1 MEMKQKEQEIN
12 KRKKRLLWEEKRM
25 KETVLNAMNPV
36 EREILEKEL
45 QKVHLKES
53 TALNDIGKTVWDTK
67 KIRELMDQDAELE
80 EIKRFFD
87 ENQLKPDQYNRNA
100 IPLAAYTYWYGR
112 GCGRED
118 VCLWALESATTI
130 DGLLQ
135 VQEPSHLEKI
145 AKKFIS
151 MDKYGVVAFRKMYL
165 HEELC
170 WTDAPNYLAA
180 VMSGNVSL
188 LQMFEAKDEEMTE
201 ENMEYW
207 EYTCEWDR
215 IPGAGKTYY
224 SIRRETIVGDF
235 YIPGILT
242 AAILSGSPEMLDYC
256 IDHYDIDGA
265 SLAYGEKEALGQAV
279 AGAGKELT
287 EYMLEHYTGLIEL
300 AEPDQVMKAGNVPLL
315 RYLLETHFEH
325 LNWYATLFFNLRDI
339 RTPYM
344 SAPGFPRDI
353 DTDVEMYRAFLEWE
367 SPAFSMDF
375 IIGQMRAELAKP
387 AEREIDLKYYGEQEI
402 QKPYHVNDLFARKMT
417 YEWIKV
423 PDCMER
429 KVRLLEFYQELGGE
443 ITEELSEITGYLD
456 YDYVILYRVANKQ
469 DGKQANSVESPW
481 IIEQKAWFTK
491 LGLDTK
497 DKYIVNTFYGNV
509 KLFLS

>member
-12 KRKKRLLWEEKRM
+12 KRKKRLLWKEKRM

-36 EREILEKEL
+36 EREIFEKEL
-45 QKVHLKES
+45 QKVHLKKS

-67 KIRELMDQDAELE
+67 KIRELLDQDAELE

-135 VQEPSHLEKI
+135 VQESSHLEKI

-207 EYTCEWDR
+207 
-215 IPGAGKTYY
+215 
-224 SIRRETIVGDF
+224 
-235 YIPGILT
+235 
-242 AAILSGSPEMLDYC
+242 
-256 IDHYDIDGA
+256 
-265 SLAYGEKEALGQAV
+265 
-279 AGAGKELT
+279 
-287 EYMLEHYTGLIEL
+287 
-300 AEPDQVMKAGNVPLL
+300 
-315 RYLLETHFEH
+315 
-325 LNWYATLFFNLRDI
+325 
-339 RTPYM
+339 
-344 SAPGFPRDI
+344 
-353 DTDVEMYRAFLEWE
+353 
-367 SPAFSMDF
+367 
-375 IIGQMRAELAKP
+375 
-387 AEREIDLKYYGEQEI
+387 
-402 QKPYHVNDLFARKMT
+402 
-417 YEWIKV
+417 
-423 PDCMER
+423 
-429 KVRLLEFYQELGGE
+429 
-443 ITEELSEITGYLD
+443 SEIF
-456 YDYVILYRVANKQ
+456 ISRVFSQRRFCPAVRRCWITASTIMISMAQAWRTEKKRHWVRQ
-469 DGKQANSVESPW
+469 LPVRGKS
-481 IIEQKAWFTK
+481 
-491 LGLDTK
+491 
-497 DKYIVNTFYGNV
+497 
-509 KLFLS
+509 

>member
-1 MEMKQKEQEIN
+1 
-12 KRKKRLLWEEKRM
+12 M
-25 KETVLNAMNPV
+25 KEAILNAMNPI
-36 EREILEKEL
+36 EKKILEKEV
-45 QKVHLKES
+45 QKIHIPEEPIPF
-53 TALNDIGKTVWDTK
+53 DDFGKKIRYVK
-67 KIRELMDQDAELE
+67 KIRELLDQDAELE

-118 VCLWALESATTI
+118 VCRWAVEASTTI

-215 IPGAGKTYY
+215 IPGARKTYY

-242 AAILSGSPEMLDYC
+242 AAILSDSPEMLDYC

-344 SAPGFPRDI
+344 SAPGFPRDV

-443 ITEELSEITGYLD
+443 ITEELSEITGY
-456 YDYVILYRVANKQ
+456 
-469 DGKQANSVESPW
+469 
-481 IIEQKAWFTK
+481 IEHCRRI
-491 LGLDTK
+491 DE
-497 DKYIVNTFYGNV
+497 
-509 KLFLS
+509 LFADD

>member
-12 KRKKRLLWEEKRM
+12 KRKKRLLWKEKRM

-36 EREILEKEL
+36 EREIFEKEL
-45 QKVHLKES
+45 QKVHLKKS

-67 KIRELMDQDAELE
+67 KIRELLDQDAELE

-87 ENQLKPDQYNRNA
+87 ENQLKPNQYNRNA

-118 VCLWALESATTI
+118 VCRWAVEASTTI

-135 VQEPSHLEKI
+135 VQEPSHMEEI
-145 AKKFIS
+145 AKLFVCA
-151 MDKYGVVAFRKMYL
+151 DKDNAVPFRRIYL
-165 HEELC
+165 RDELC
-170 WTDAPNYLAA
+170 WTDAPNYLLV
-180 VMSGNVSL
+180 VMSGNIPL
-188 LQMFEAKDEEMTE
+188 LKMFEEKDREMTE
-201 ENMEYW
+201 DNMEYW
-207 EYTCEWDR
+207 EYICYMDQT
-215 IPGAGKTYY
+215 PGARKTYY
-224 SIRRETIVGDF
+224 SIRRETIVGEF
-235 YIPGILT
+235 YIPNILT

-265 SLAYGEKEALGQAV
+265 SLAYGEKEALGQAI
-279 AGAGKELT
+279 AGAGEELT
-287 EYMLEHYTGLIEL
+287 EYMIEHYPGLIEL
-300 AEPDQVMKAGNVPLL
+300 AEAEQVMKAGNIPMLRHLL
-315 RYLLETHFEH
+315 AEHPEH
-325 LNWYATLFFNLRDI
+325 LNWYAALFFNLRDI

-344 SAPGFPRDI
+344 SAPGFPRDV

-443 ITEELSEITGYLD
+443 ITEELSEITGY
-456 YDYVILYRVANKQ
+456 
-469 DGKQANSVESPW
+469 
-481 IIEQKAWFTK
+481 IEHCRRI
-491 LGLDTK
+491 DE
-497 DKYIVNTFYGNV
+497 
-509 KLFLS
+509 LFADD

>member
-1 MEMKQKEQEIN
+1 
-12 KRKKRLLWEEKRM
+12 M
-25 KETVLNAMNPV
+25 KEAILNAMNPI
-36 EREILEKEL
+36 EKKILEKEV
-45 QKVHLKES
+45 QKIHIPEEPIPF
-53 TALNDIGKTVWDTK
+53 DDFGKKIRYVK
-67 KIRELMDQDAELE
+67 KIRELLDQDAELK
-80 EIKRFFD
+80 EIKLLFGRKGLHQGWYYKN
-87 ENQLKPDQYNRNA
+87 ET
-100 IPLAAYTYWYGR
+100 PLASYVYWYGR

-135 VQEPSHLEKI
+135 AQEPSHMEEI
-145 AKKFIS
+145 AKLFVCA
-151 MDKYGVVAFRKMYL
+151 DKDNAVPFRRIYL
-165 HEELC
+165 RDELC

-215 IPGAGKTYY
+215 IPGARKTYY

-242 AAILSGSPEMLDYC
+242 AAILSDSPEMLDYC

-344 SAPGFPRDI
+344 SAPGFPRDV

-375 IIGQMRAELAKP
+375 IIGQMRAELEKP
-387 AEREIDLKYYGEQEI
+387 TSRELDLKYYGEQEI
-402 QKPYHVNDLFARKMT
+402 QKTYNVNGLFSKKMAR
-417 YEWIKV
+417 EWEKV
-423 PDCMER
+423 PGCQER
-429 KVRLLEFYQELGGE
+429 QERLFEFYQELGGE
-443 ITEELSEITGYLD
+443 ITEELSEITGY
-456 YDYVILYRVANKQ
+456 
-469 DGKQANSVESPW
+469 
-481 IIEQKAWFTK
+481 IEHCRRI
-491 LGLDTK
+491 DE
-497 DKYIVNTFYGNV
+497 
-509 KLFLS
+509 LFADD